1 MRYTPVELRHVRLD
15 RALFG
20 GYKRAET
27 DALLSDVADSFE
39 DVWRERGELTD
50 RLEDVEKHLDEVKQR
65 ETLLASTL
73 IAAERT
79 AAEAVETA
87 KREAEVIV
95 AEAHQESRSITR
107 AAQGERDR
115 LFAESR
121 RVEALLRAALGIVE
135 ERSHTEAPAGE
146 VVHNEP
152 ASWPNRENTTE
163 FEAISMEDVAS
174 GDEPGIDP
182 EQAASVQHGA
192 EEVHADDDI
201 PRSGRDFAWG

>member
-1 MRYTPVELRHVRLD
+1 VRLD
-15 RALFG
+15 RGLFG

-79 AAEAVETA
+79 AAEAVESA

-95 AEAHQESRSITR
+95 AEAHHESRSITR
-107 AAQGERDR
+107 SAQGERDR

-121 RVEALLRAALGIVE
+121 RVETLLRAALGIVE
-135 ERSHTEAPAGE
+135 ERNHSGSPADE
-146 VVHNEP
+146 VVHEQP
-152 ASWPNRENTTE
+152 PSWPNRENTTE
-163 FEAISMEDVAS
+163 FEAISTEDVESEVEPES
-174 GDEPGIDP
+174 GH
-182 EQAASVQHGA
+182 AAAQHGA
-192 EEVHADDDI
+192 EETHADDDI
-201 PRSGRDFAWG
+201 PWSGKDFAWG

>member
-20 GYKRAET
+20 GYKRGET

-39 DVWRERGELTD
+39 DVWRERGERAD
-50 RLEDVEKHLDEVKQR
+50 RLEDGAKHLDEVKQR

-135 ERSHTEAPAGE
+135 ERSHTEGPAAE
-146 VVHNEP
+146 VVHDEP
-152 ASWPNRENTTE
+152 PSWPNRENTTE
-163 FEAISMEDVAS
+163 FEAISIEDVTPEH
-174 GDEPGIDP
+174 EPEAGP
-182 EQAASVQHGA
+182 EPASVQHGV
-192 EEVHADDDI
+192 EEAHADDDI
-201 PRSGRDFAWG
+201 PWSGRDFAWG

>member
-20 GYKRAET
+20 GYKRGET

-39 DVWRERGELTD
+39 DVWRERGELAD
-50 RLEDVEKHLDEVKQR
+50 RLEDVERHLDEVKQR

-121 RVEALLRAALGIVE
+121 RVETLLRAALGIVE
-135 ERSHTEAPAGE
+135 ERSHTEAPADEG
-146 VVHNEP
+146 VHPEP
-152 ASWPNRENTTE
+152 QSWPNRENTTE
-163 FEAISMEDVAS
+163 IEAISTEDVERDA
-174 GDEPGIDP
+174 EA
-182 EQAASVQHGA
+182 ERAAVQHG
-192 EEVHADDDI
+192 EEAHADDDI
-201 PRSGRDFAWG
+201 PWSGRDFAWG

>member
-15 RALFG
+15 RVLFG
-20 GYKRAET
+20 GYKRAEA
-27 DALLSDVADSFE
+27 DSLLSDVADSFE
-39 DVWRERGELTD
+39 DVWRERAELAD
-50 RLEDVEKHLDEVKQR
+50 RLEDVEKVLDEVKQR

-79 AAEAVETA
+79 AAEAVESA

-121 RVEALLRAALGIVE
+121 RVETLLRAALGIVE
-135 ERSHTEAPAGE
+135 ERHRGDAPADE
-146 VVHNEP
+146 DVNDEP
-152 ASWPNRENTTE
+152 PSWPNRENTTE
-163 FEAISMEDVAS
+163 FEAISMEDV
-174 GDEPGIDP
+174 DP
-182 EQAASVQHGA
+182 EHGTEQAAAQHGSEKA
-192 EEVHADDDI
+192 RADDDI
-201 PRSGRDFAWG
+201 PSSGRDFAWG

>member
-20 GYKRAET
+20 GYKRAEA

-39 DVWRERGELTD
+39 DVWRERGELAD
-50 RLEDVEKHLDEVKQR
+50 RLEDVEKVLDEVRQR
-65 ETLLASTL
+65 ESLLASTL

-79 AAEAVETA
+79 AAEAVESA

-95 AEAHQESRSITR
+95 AEAHHESRSITR

-135 ERSHTEAPAGE
+135 ERHHGDPPADEAGE
-146 VVHNEP
+146 EDAP
-152 ASWPNRENTTE
+152 SWPNRENTTE
-163 FEAISMEDVAS
+163 FEAISMEDVQPES
-174 GDEPGIDP
+174 DQSTEP
-182 EQAASVQHGA
+182 AAVQHGA
-192 EEVHADDDI
+192 EEARADDDI
-201 PRSGRDFAWG
+201 PRSGRDFVWG

>member
-20 GYKRAET
+20 GYKRGET

-39 DVWRERGELTD
+39 DVWRERGELAD
-50 RLEDVEKHLDEVKQR
+50 RIEDVERHLDEVKQR

-121 RVEALLRAALGIVE
+121 RVETLLRAALGIVE
-135 ERSHTEAPAGE
+135 ERSHTEAPADEG
-146 VVHNEP
+146 VHEEP
-152 ASWPNRENTTE
+152 PSWPNRENTTE
-163 FEAISMEDVAS
+163 FEAISTEDVERDA
-174 GDEPGIDP
+174 EA
-182 EQAASVQHGA
+182 ERAAVQHG
-192 EEVHADDDI
+192 EEAHADDDI
-201 PRSGRDFAWG
+201 PWSGRDFAWG